1 MKPKNYEVL
10 MDIYM
15 GVLNAPAIQFTTEDF
30 GMCQITFSLLE
41 DRITPYNLSNCI
53 VRMVINGQQ
62 QDCTIS
68 DANNGKAEIVLL
80 QSMFTEVGH
89 VFAELQIYDA
99 TNQTLRLTT
108 PRFQY
113 NVRKSLMNNTTVQAD
128 PNYSILQ
135 NMILEVSSADE
146 VAKQAKKTAESAM
159 TTANQAESKAN
170 QIIDN
175 GNYAKEQGDYAKAEG
190 DRLQGM
196 LTIDGTAQTKFD
208 FIKNKVV
215 QDGLVNLVIDKGG
228 VTSNVEFKQDKEFS
242 ISVYAQHSVGTSGN
256 KNIVGVQSV
265 YQQYGWFLAMKGDTG
280 NIQLISNTDGK
291 EMSVMVGNVS
301 DGAFHRY
308 DLIYKNHKI
317 AISIDGVFMGIYDLI
332 FTDGG
337 DKRIK
342 TGANSQG
349 QPLNMYKYFY
359 IYDRE
364 LFSQEIERN
373 FSVLNNVPSIKELRT
388 TDSTGKTSILKLAS
402 DEDHVE
408 MSTGRTL
415 REEYMGVLKTMGKD
429 FTSSDGSPVEVNNG
443 IEARVISGEI
453 KGQTV
458 KNYAKTIERSSFSSV
473 TGQTKIDDM
482 NNIITIDTPTEYS
495 NCFLKKGAE
504 LLPNTKYKVV
514 LIILENTLS
523 GPFSI
528 NNGAHSGTVFAG
540 SFDLLKGST
549 GVKEFMFTTKSD
561 VSGDIILRM
570 FAGVGSGRIK
580 LQAMVVEENATTPT
594 SYIPFGLSSTQ
605 TIISNNGQQ
614 YPIYANEEDK
624 ANKKV
629 ISLGGVG
636 DVKDT
641 LEISEDGSG
650 VFKNAIKYYD
660 SSDRLSISDGIKGEN
675 VDVFN
680 INCNINKTQRPI
692 SSYLNLI
699 STHKAINPSGTM
711 WDNESSIHGIF
722 LNSTSTETFGI
733 GLFMP
738 KGTTIQQVE
747 TYLSTNRIQVLAQL
761 VTPVITYIPKEL
773 IPAILTHKTNILEA
787 GGAVKP
793 SSFKVTVPVDK
804 LAEIEARLQALEST
818 TVDVVL
824 NK

>member
-1 MKPKNYEVL
+1 MKPKSYSIL
-10 MDIYM
+10 LDIYK
-15 GVLNAPAIQFTTEDF
+15 GVLNNNQLIEFTTGDNGQSVLEF
-30 GMCQITFSLLE
+30 VLLE
-41 DRITPYNLSNCI
+41 DKITAYNLDGCM
-53 VRMVINGQQ
+53 VRMVIEGQQ
-62 QDCTIS
+62 QDCTIV
-68 DANNGKAEIVLL
+68 DASNGKVKIVLL
-80 QSMFTEVGH
+80 QSMFSRPGNVM
-89 VFAELQIYDA
+89 AEIQIYDSSD
-99 TNQTLRLTT
+99 QTLRLTT

-373 FSVLNNVPSIKELRT
+373 FSFLNNVPSIKELHT

-402 DEDHVE
+402 DTDHVE
-408 MSTGRTL
+408 DRSGRTQEQIN
-415 REEYMGVLKTMGKD
+415 RTFYKRMCKEIPSPSGEPITVKNGEEGYVL
-429 FTSSDGSPVEVNNG
+429 S
-443 IEARVISGEI
+443 AEI
-453 KGQTV
+453 KG
-458 KNYAKTIERSSFSSV
+458 
-473 TGQTKIDDM
+473 
-482 NNIITIDTPTEYS
+482 
-495 NCFLKKGAE
+495 
-504 LLPNTKYKVV
+504 NTQLFKR
-514 LIILENTLS
+514 
-523 GPFSI
+523 
-528 NNGAHSGTVFAG
+528 A
-540 SFDLLKGST
+540 KGSQDEWI
-549 GVKEFMFTTKSD
+549 VIPNDE
-561 VSGDIILRM
+561 
-570 FAGVGSGRIK
+570 GRDTVAFEYK
-580 LQAMVVEENATTPT
+580 LD
-594 SYIPFGLSSTQ
+594 STQ
-605 TIISNNGQQ
+605 AIISNNGEP

-641 LEISEDGSG
+641 LEILEDGSAIYMQRNAKHVVDG
-650 VFKNAIKYYD
+650 SRSFGMSSQNETLIGIGSLLPTGTFKADLNNI
-660 SSDRLSISDGIKGEN
+660 RIISDKIKCKKGTDCKPN
-675 VDVFN
+675 AWSITSGDVSDESYIAVWDNGHVMAVLQKSVYGNN
-680 INCNINKTQRPI
+680 IDEVK
-692 SSYLNLI
+692 SYLNTNPLTI
-699 STHKAINPSGTM
+699 IGQLATPIITH
-711 WDNESSIHGIF
+711 
-722 LNSTSTETFGI
+722 
-733 GLFMP
+733 
-738 KGTTIQQVE
+738 
-747 TYLSTNRIQVLAQL
+747 
-761 VTPVITYIPKEL
+761 IPKEL
-773 IPAILTHKTNILEA
+773 VQAILTHNKTNILEA

>member
-1 MKPKNYEVL
+1 MKPKSYSIL
-10 MDIYM
+10 LDIYK
-15 GVLNAPAIQFTTEDF
+15 GVLNNNQLIEFTTGDNGQSVLEF
-30 GMCQITFSLLE
+30 VLLE
-41 DRITPYNLSNCI
+41 DKITAYNLDGCM
-53 VRMVINGQQ
+53 VRMVIEGQQ
-62 QDCTIS
+62 QDCTIV
-68 DANNGKAEIVLL
+68 DASNGKVKIVLL
-80 QSMFTEVGH
+80 QSMFSRPGNVM
-89 VFAELQIYDA
+89 AEIQIYDSSD
-99 TNQTLRLTT
+99 QTLRLTT

-208 FIKNKVV
+208 FIKNQVMK
-215 QDGLVNLVIDKGG
+215 DGLIGSAFCIKTTTTVSCPSLDAKNGTIIVNADFENISFLFDAGLFTLRKKLEWNRYQLSTNPTNPLVETVYGHKCFIVVSLLDGILSMSQTING
-228 VTSNVEFKQDKEFS
+228 VTEIKKCDLKTEGIINSLSMFYGSKLNDA
-242 ISVYAQHSVGTSGN
+242 SVL
-256 KNIVGVQSV
+256 V
-265 YQQYGWFLAMKGDTG
+265 Y
-280 NIQLISNTDGK
+280 NRQLT
-291 EMSVMVGNVS
+291 
-301 DGAFHRY
+301 
-308 DLIYKNHKI
+308 
-317 AISIDGVFMGIYDLI
+317 
-332 FTDGG
+332 T
-337 DKRIK
+337 
-342 TGANSQG
+342 
-349 QPLNMYKYFY
+349 
-359 IYDRE
+359 
-364 LFSQEIERN
+364 QEIQHI
-373 FSVLNNVPSIKELRT
+373 FQVLNNPESIKELRT
-388 TDSTGKTSILKLAS
+388 TDSEGKTSILKLAS

-540 SFDLLKGST
+540 SFDLPKGST

-629 ISLGGVG
+629 ISLYGIGESKDSL
-636 DVKDT
+636 DVKDDGTGVLTKNVLFTTANSNTWTKAVETDTMVSFGTPLLNAKGFNNSIVATCICDPLKVFATTAVYNATIKGIAINQNGWLYLSVLKTDLVT
-641 LEISEDGSG
+641 LDSSG
-650 VFKNAIKYYD
+650 VNTWLTNVGFKLWYQLA
-660 SSDRLSISDGIKGEN
+660 
-675 VDVFN
+675 
-680 INCNINKTQRPI
+680 TPI
-692 SSYLNLI
+692 V
-699 STHKAINPSGTM
+699 TH
-711 WDNESSIHGIF
+711 
-722 LNSTSTETFGI
+722 
-733 GLFMP
+733 
-738 KGTTIQQVE
+738 
-747 TYLSTNRIQVLAQL
+747 
-761 VTPVITYIPKEL
+761 IPKEL
-773 IPAILTHKTNILEA
+773 VPTILTHKTNILEV

-793 SSFKVTVPVDK
+793 SSFKVTVPVDRI
-804 LAEIEARLQALEST
+804 AEIEARLQALEST